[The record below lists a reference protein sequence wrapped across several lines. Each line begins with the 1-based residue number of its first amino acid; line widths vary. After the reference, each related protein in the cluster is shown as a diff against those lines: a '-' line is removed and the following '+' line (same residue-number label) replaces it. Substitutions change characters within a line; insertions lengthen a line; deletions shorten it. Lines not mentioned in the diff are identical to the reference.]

1 MQRWKIT
8 VCLAFLGAGVTP
20 GFAQDATGPA
30 EWSVITR
37 DQPQEE
43 IDPFCILRSPQTDG
57 RYLQITNP
65 AEKASRGRGNA
76 RLNLYFP
83 GKVADGDKLD
93 IPGVTIKIDGKARWT
108 ADMLWVK
115 DEDANV
121 LTALIENEIGRV
133 IQPLS
138 FGKTLSVEFQTDY
151 GQFDESFPLR
161 GSSKALKQYEE
172 CLAKVRIA
180 PEGLRTE

>member
-8 VCLAFLGAGVTP
+8 ICLAFLGAGVTP
-20 GFAQDATGPA
+20 GFAQDTAAPG
-30 EWSVITR
+30 EWSVIQR

-43 IDPFCILRSPQTDG
+43 IDPLCILRSPESGG

-65 AEKASRGRGNA
+65 AETRSKGRGNA

-83 GKVADGDKLD
+83 GKVADGDRLD
-93 IPGVTIKIDGKARWT
+93 IPGATIQIDGKARWT
-108 ADMLWVK
+108 SDMLWVK
-115 DEDANV
+115 AGDANV
-121 LTALIENEIGRV
+121 ITAIIETEVDRV
-133 IQPLS
+133 IQPLA
-138 FGKTLSVEFQTDY
+138 FGRTLSVQFRTDY